1 MKRAKQLDLTKHMI
15 WKDKNI
21 KPEAK
26 EIYAYLYSEGFDKT
40 INNISIGRVQRKI
53 KSIKNVAFKKNLQIL
68 EKHNYIKF
76 IEYATGLYEYTIY

>member
-40 INNISIGRVQRKI
+40 INNISI
-53 KSIKNVAFKKNLQIL
+53 
-68 EKHNYIKF
+68 
-76 IEYATGLYEYTIY
+76 